1 MHRIML
7 ALAFA
12 CCIVACQSAPTS
24 SGPGAPAAGAAPGPN
39 GCMIPAAQ
47 GCQGCSVNCP
57 ADKRPLCKPALSEP
71 GLEPFQPQCV
81 EPAQC
86 RCV

>member
-24 SGPGAPAAGAAPGPN
+24 SGPGA
-39 GCMIPAAQ
+39 PAAQ